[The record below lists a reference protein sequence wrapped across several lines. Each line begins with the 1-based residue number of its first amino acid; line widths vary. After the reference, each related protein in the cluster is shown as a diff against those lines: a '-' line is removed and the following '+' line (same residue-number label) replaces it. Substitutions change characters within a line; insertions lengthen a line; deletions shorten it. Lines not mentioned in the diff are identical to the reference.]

1 MADVMLVME
10 FAMMLGSSGMVHLSK
25 RLAA

>member
-1 MADVMLVME
+1 VMLVME